1 MKLIILS
8 FYLSSAIVFEVSL
21 NVFSN
26 INKVLLVLCL
36 IVYSFLSVLYDNM
49 MICTCMG

>member
-8 FYLSSAIVFEVSL
+8 FYLSSVIVFEVSL

-26 INKVLLVLCL
+26 INKVLYFSVVFDCL
-36 IVYSFLSVLYDNM
+36 
-49 MICTCMG
+49 